1 MCIVKTNKID
11 YHQMQTLFIAHTAK
25 DPGTDTV
32 NNNIYYSLMHAI
44 LGSIL
49 YCAIS
54 CFVFVN
60 NFARLKMLQAQE
72 KIEPS
77 NEMIFNDSDN

>member
-1 MCIVKTNKID
+1 
-11 YHQMQTLFIAHTAK
+11 
-25 DPGTDTV
+25 
-32 NNNIYYSLMHAI
+32 MHAI

-49 YCAIS
+49 YCALS

-72 KIEPS
+72 KIETS
-77 NEMIFNDSDN
+77 NEMIFNDSDNWMHIICVWEKKDLIFICFWV